1 MKFID
6 PRIDFAFKKIFG
18 SESAK
23 DVLASFLESLLGL
36 EGDRRIAELT
46 ILDPFLA
53 PRIREMKYSIL
64 DVKCRDHRGVSYIV
78 EMQVQKVA
86 AFLKRIQYN
95 VAKIYANQIERGEE
109 YPKLNQVIAITITD
123 FVLFDGFDHC
133 VSRHESRESIT
144 GRSYLQEILLFF
156 VELPKFSKSLEGLEN
171 ILDRWIYF
179 IKYAGSLQEV
189 PERLSLP
196 PFRHAFE
203 MAMVANMTAEEL
215 EMYDKAGIAIADARG
230 AVELAQEE
238 ALRKGRQEGWQKGRQ
253 EGRQEGEKKGK
264 ADTLTHLLQ
273 HRFGTLPQWATDT
286 IAQAELPALEAWSL
300 RLLDAPTLESVLA
313 ATTTAAAPP
322 L

>member
-23 DVLASFLESLLGL
+23 DLLVSFLESLLGL
-36 EGDRRIAELT
+36 EGDRCIAEVT

-53 PRIREMKYSIL
+53 PKIREMKYSIL

-95 VAKIYANQIERGEE
+95 AAKAYAHQIERGEE

-123 FVLFDGFDHC
+123 FVLFHDFTHC
-133 VSRHESRESIT
+133 VSCHESRETIT
-144 GRSYLQEILLFF
+144 GHSYLRDITHFF
-156 VELPKFSKSLEGLEN
+156 VELPKFVKRLEELDD
-171 ILDRWIYF
+171 ILDQWIYF

-189 PERLSLP
+189 PEKLSTA

-203 MAMVANMTAEEL
+203 MAMVANMTSEEL

-230 AVELAQEE
+230 AVELAREE
-238 ALRKGRQEGWQKGRQ
+238 ALREGEQKGEQKGRQ
-253 EGRQEGEKKGK
+253 EGKAEMLTRQ
-264 ADTLTHLLQ
+264 LQ
-273 HRFGTLPQWATDT
+273 RRFGDLPPWANQK
-286 IAQAELPALEAWSL
+286 IADAELSTLEEWSL
-300 RLLDAPTLESVLA
+300 RILDATTLESLLAVL
-313 ATTTAAAPP
+313 P
-322 L
+322 

>member
-23 DVLASFLESLLGL
+23 DILISFLESLLGL
-36 EGDRRIAELT
+36 EGERCIAELT

-53 PRIREMKYSIL
+53 PKIWELKYSIL

-95 VAKIYANQIERGEE
+95 AARAYTNQIERGEE

-123 FVLFDGFDHC
+123 FILFDGFDHC
-133 VSRHESRESIT
+133 VSRHESRETIT
-144 GRSYLQEILLFF
+144 GHSYLQEILLFF
-156 VELPKFSKSLEGLEN
+156 VELPKFSKSLDGLDD

-189 PERLSLP
+189 PEKLSAA

-203 MAMVANMTAEEL
+203 MARVANMTAEEL

-238 ALRKGRQEGWQKGRQ
+238 ALRKGRQEGEQIGGQ
-253 EGRQEGEKKGK
+253 KGK
-264 ADTLTHLLQ
+264 AETLTRLLQ
-273 HRFGTLPQWATDT
+273 YRFGNLPPWVDQKIVGA
-286 IAQAELPALEAWSL
+286 AS
-300 RLLDAPTLESVLA
+300 PTLDGWTLRIFD
-313 ATTTAAAPP
+313 ATTLDSVFTDKA
-322 L
+322 

>member
-23 DVLASFLESLLGL
+23 ELLVSFLESLLGL
-36 EGDRRIAELT
+36 EGERCIAELT

-53 PRIREMKYSIL
+53 PKIRELKYSIL

-95 VAKIYANQIERGEE
+95 AAKAYAHQIERGED
-109 YPKLNQVIAITITD
+109 YPRLNQVIAITITD
-123 FVLFDGFDHC
+123 FVLFHDFTHC
-133 VSRHESRESIT
+133 VSCHESRETIT
-144 GRSYLQEILLFF
+144 GHSYLQDIIHFF
-156 VELPKFSKSLEGLEN
+156 VELPKFVKPLEDLDD
-171 ILDRWIYF
+171 ILDKWIYF
-179 IKYAGSLQEV
+179 IKYAGSLQDV
-189 PERLSLP
+189 PEKLSTA

-230 AVELAQEE
+230 AVEQARVEAREE
-238 ALRKGRQEGWQKGRQ
+238 GIQIGEQQGIRIGEQT
-253 EGRQEGEKKGK
+253 GEKKGK
-264 ADTLTHLLQ
+264 ADTLTRQLQ
-273 HRFGTLPQWATDT
+273 RRFGDLPPWASQK
-286 IAQAELPALEAWSL
+286 IADAELSTLEEWTL
-300 RLLDAPTLESVLA
+300 RILDAPTLESVLI
-313 ATTTAAAPP
+313 
-322 L
+322 

>member
-23 DVLASFLESLLGL
+23 DVLISFLESLLGL

-53 PRIREMKYSIL
+53 PKIRELKYSIL
-64 DVKCRDHRGVSYIV
+64 DVKCRDHRGVTYIV
-78 EMQVQKVA
+78 EMQIQKVA

-95 VAKIYANQIERGEE
+95 AAKAYTHQIERSED

-123 FVLFDGFDHC
+123 FVLFSGFNHC
-133 VSRHESRESIT
+133 VSRHESRETIT
-144 GRSYLQEILLFF
+144 GQSYLQEILHFF
-156 VELPKFSKSLEGLEN
+156 VELPKFPKTLDELDD

-189 PERLSLP
+189 PEKLSSA

-203 MAMVANMTAEEL
+203 MARVANMTAEEL
-215 EMYDKAGIAIADARG
+215 EMYDNAGIAIADARG
-230 AVELAQEE
+230 AVELAREE
-238 ALRKGRQEGWQKGRQ
+238 ALREGAQIGEQ
-253 EGRQEGEKKGK
+253 TGEKKGEAK
-264 ADTLTHLLQ
+264 ILTRQLQ
-273 HRFGTLPQWATDT
+273 RRFGDLPPWANQKIADADLSTL
-286 IAQAELPALEAWSL
+286 EEWSL
-300 RLLDAPTLESVLA
+300 RILDAPTLEGVLA
-313 ATTTAAAPP
+313 DPS
-322 L
+322 

>member
-23 DVLASFLESLLGL
+23 DVLVSFLESLLGL
-36 EGDRRIAELT
+36 EGDRRIAELI

-53 PRIREMKYSIL
+53 PKIRELKYSIL

-95 VAKIYANQIERGEE
+95 AAKAYAHQIECGED
-109 YPKLNQVIAITITD
+109 YPRLNQVITITITD
-123 FVLFDGFDHC
+123 FVLFGGFGHC
-133 VSRHESRESIT
+133 VSRHESRETIT
-144 GRSYLQEILLFF
+144 GQSYLQDILHFF
-156 VELPKFSKSLEGLEN
+156 VELPKFSKSLEGLDD

-189 PERLSLP
+189 PEKLSAA

-230 AVELAQEE
+230 AVELAREE
-238 ALRKGRQEGWQKGRQ
+238 ALREGAQI
-253 EGRQEGEKKGK
+253 GEQRGIGIGEQRRE
-264 ADTLTHLLQ
+264 AAVLTRLLQ
-273 HRFGTLPQWATDT
+273 HRFGDLPPWASQKIADADLATL
-286 IAQAELPALEAWSL
+286 ENWSL
-300 RLLDAPTLESVLA
+300 RILDAPTLESVLA
-313 ATTTAAAPP
+313 DPS
-322 L
+322 

>member
-23 DVLASFLESLLGL
+23 DVLVSFLESLLGL
-36 EGDRRIAELT
+36 EGERRIAELT

-53 PRIREMKYSIL
+53 PKIRELKYSIL

-95 VAKIYANQIERGEE
+95 AAKAYAQQTERGED

-123 FVLFDGFDHC
+123 FFLFHDFDHC
-133 VSRHESRESIT
+133 VSCHESRETIT
-144 GRSYLQEILLFF
+144 GHSYLQEIIHFF
-156 VELPKFSKSLEGLEN
+156 VELPKFSKQVDELDG
-171 ILDRWIYF
+171 ILDKWIYF
-179 IKYAGSLQEV
+179 IRHAGSLQEV
-189 PERLSLP
+189 PEKLSTD

-230 AVELAQEE
+230 AVEQAREE
-238 ALRKGRQEGWQKGRQ
+238 ALR
-253 EGRQEGEKKGK
+253 EGRQEGIQIGEQTGEKKGRREEG
-264 ADTLTHLLQ
+264 ASMLTRQLQ
-273 HRFGTLPQWATDT
+273 RRFGDLPPWASQK
-286 IAQAELPALEAWSL
+286 IADAELSTLEEWSL
-300 RLLDAPTLESVLA
+300 RILDATTLESVLA
-313 ATTTAAAPP
+313 D
-322 L
+322 LS